1 MIKCIFP
8 NLVALM
14 AEKNLSVSDIAKA
27 IDRQTETT
35 RKKLAGTNPFSL
47 NEAIMLQEAL
57 FPEIQFKVLYSRTA
71 EVGNY
76 QA

>member
-71 EVGNY
+71 EVRNY

>member
-14 AEKNLSVSDIAKA
+14 AEKNLSVSDVAKA
-27 IDRQTETT
+27 INRQTETT

-71 EVGNY
+71 EVRNF